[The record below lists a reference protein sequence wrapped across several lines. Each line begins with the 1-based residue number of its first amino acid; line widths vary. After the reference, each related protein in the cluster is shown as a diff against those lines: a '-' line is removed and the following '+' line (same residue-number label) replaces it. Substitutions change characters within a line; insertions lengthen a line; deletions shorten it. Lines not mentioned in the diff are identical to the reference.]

1 MKYKKQRNL
10 VDKLN
15 MNCKKEFFDKTIQ
28 NRFLINAT
36 VLF

>member
-15 MNCKKEFFDKTIQ
+15 MNCKKGFFDKTVQ
-28 NRFLINAT
+28 NRFLINTT